1 MDAEYQADDQVRRGC
16 RHRGANRVF
25 EELAPR
31 GQAQGEGD
39 RPPRIGGIEVGSDHP
54 RWHNGCGD
62 GQSEERTHTHMQR
75 LPKGMP
81 LDATREK
88 M

>member
-1 MDAEYQADDQVRRGC
+1 MDAEYQADDQVRTGC
-16 RHRGANRVF
+16 RYRGANRVF
-25 EELAPR
+25 KEPAPH
-31 GQAQGEGD
+31 GQAQGD
-39 RPPRIGGIEVGSDHP
+39 HPPRIGGIEVGSDRP
-54 RWHNGCGD
+54 RWHNDSGD

-81 LDATREK
+81 LDAIREK